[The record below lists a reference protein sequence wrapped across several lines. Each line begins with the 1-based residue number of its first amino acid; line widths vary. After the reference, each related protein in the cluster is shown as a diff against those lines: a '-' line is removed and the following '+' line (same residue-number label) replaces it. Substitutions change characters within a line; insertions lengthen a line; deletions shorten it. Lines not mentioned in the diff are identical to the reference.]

1 LREIVDELSGFVRTL
16 DPGELIASD
25 AADLL
30 SCFARAANLAGTGR
44 LLVAPRAAEAGTWRA
59 KGYRSAQEWMA
70 AQAGTSTG
78 AAAEDLATGRR
89 LGDCPAAERAAREG
103 DLSREQASAI
113 TDAASA
119 DPSADRDLVERAK
132 AGTDLKSLR
141 EEAKARKAAA
151 DPDPDATHRRI
162 HRARRVRT
170 WTDREGAW
178 CASLRGTVA
187 DGARVEA
194 RLRSAT
200 DDVFARARKNG
211 QREPAEAYAFDAL
224 VGLITGLVP
233 HPPAAGGTTAPAPG
247 ASTRPASDRPSRTRS
262 TGTDTAGTA
271 AQAPATTGAT
281 GTGTGA
287 GRATTDT
294 GTTDTGSAGAGT
306 GGSGTADT
314 ASGTGTTG
322 VATATGSAATAGTAA
337 QSTGTATGTATGPNT
352 SITAP
357 GAGVPDPATG
367 TGAGAGSQGDLADTA
382 GWRLPAPASR
392 SGADAKIIV
401 LIDHQALCRGHT
413 LAGETS
419 HIAGIGPVPVSV
431 VRDWMSD
438 AFLAAVVRDGTEIT
452 AVTHLG
458 RRPTAR
464 QRTALQARGIRCTRT
479 GCGRTD
485 GLELDHRIDWHKTRH
500 TRVDELDWLCSFD
513 HALKTLYRWA
523 LVPGV
528 GQRDLVPPDDPR
540 HPDQHPTGSSAT
552 SPTTGRPTST
562 DSPPGGSDHT
572 SGPPTQP
579 SGPRSGPTRSDPSDR
594 SPPDEARNGDQL
606 TFAS

>member
-44 LLVAPRAAEAGTWRA
+44 LLVSPRAAEAGTWRA

-89 LGDCPAAERAAREG
+89 LADCPDTERALRDG

-113 TDAASA
+113 TDAAAA
-119 DPSADRDLVERAK
+119 DPSADRDLVDKAK
-132 AGTDLKSLR
+132 GGADLKSLR
-141 EEAKARKAAA
+141 AEAKARKAAA

-194 RLRSAT
+194 RLRAAT
-200 DDVFARARKNG
+200 DHVFARARKNG
-211 QREPAEAYAFDAL
+211 QREPSEAYAFDAL
-224 VGLITGLVP
+224 IGLITGLVP

-247 ASTRPASDRPSRTRS
+247 SSTRPASDPTKPTSPSRS
-262 TGTDTAGTA
+262 TGNA
-271 AQAPATTGAT
+271 AT
-281 GTGTGA
+281 
-287 GRATTDT
+287 
-294 GTTDTGSAGAGT
+294 
-306 GGSGTADT
+306 TADT
-314 ASGTGTTG
+314 A
-322 VATATGSAATAGTAA
+322 
-337 QSTGTATGTATGPNT
+337 
-352 SITAP
+352 AP
-357 GAGVPDPATG
+357 GPATG
-367 TGAGAGSQGDLADTA
+367 TGAGAGRQGHLSEA
-382 GWRLPAPASR
+382 GWRLPEPASR
-392 SGADAKIIV
+392 SGADAKVIV

-413 LAGETS
+413 VAGETS

-431 VRDWMSD
+431 VRDWMGD

-458 RRPTAR
+458 RQPTAR

-485 GLELDHRIDWHKTRH
+485 GLELDHRIDWHKTHH
-500 TRVDELDWLCSFD
+500 TRVDELDWLCTFD
-513 HALKTLYRWA
+513 HALKTLYHWA

-540 HPDQHPTGSSAT
+540 HPHARSGGDRDQEPERASGRQSPGPRGSSGQPPAR
-552 SPTTGRPTST
+552 RPRA
-562 DSPPGGSDHT
+562 
-572 SGPPTQP
+572 GPAPA
-579 SGPRSGPTRSDPSDR
+579 DR
-594 SPPDEARNGDQL
+594 SPPGASDGDQL
-606 TFAS
+606 IFAS